1 MMGDQDPRLA
11 SALAVASDKHAR
23 GRRLK
28 KIEKTL
34 PCGEAHGGQ
43 GRAVIGIVS
52 AHPHV
57 LCARACPRL
66 VSPHLLTWSWKW
78 VNCLRSQYT
87 SGCGS
92 VSKSSA
98 MLACCVVWGAGGWWV
113 SGM

>member
-11 SALAVASDKHAR
+11 SALAVASNKNAR
-23 GRRLK
+23 GRRLMK
-28 KIEKTL
+28 TKETL

-43 GRAVIGIVS
+43 GKAVIGKVS
-52 AHPHV
+52 AQLHV
-57 LCARACPRL
+57 LYARVCP
-66 VSPHLLTWSWKW
+66 SPHLLTWSWKW

-98 MLACCVVWGAGGWWV
+98 MLLAVLCGVPGG
-113 SGM
+113 GG